1 MAVKVAKLTI
11 SVPRDLIALIDEI
24 ANEWNVSRSK
34 VFSTCLQEFADKRL
48 REEMVEGY
56 RVMAEGNLQVA
67 REAMEIAHEVLPE
80 WK

>member
-34 VFSTCLQEFADKRL
+34 VFSTCLQEFANKRL

-67 REAMEIAHEVLPE
+67 REAMKIAHEVLPE